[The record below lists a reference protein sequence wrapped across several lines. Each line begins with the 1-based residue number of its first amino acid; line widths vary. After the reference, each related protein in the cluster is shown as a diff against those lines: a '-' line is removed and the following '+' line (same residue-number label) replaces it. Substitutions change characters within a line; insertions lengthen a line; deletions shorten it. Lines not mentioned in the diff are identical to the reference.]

1 MTSLHDPLPLPC
13 GQVLPNRIM
22 KAAMSEALADSGNSP
37 DARLERLYRT
47 WSQGGYGLL
56 VTGNVMVDRTQLG
69 EPGNVVIEDDRDL
82 DALTRWAKSAHDAG
96 VPIWVQLNH
105 PGRQSN
111 PLAVGHIPVAPS
123 AVPMNLPGSPT
134 PRELTSP
141 EIEDIIE
148 RFVTAAAVCETA
160 GFDGVQVHG
169 AHGYLVTQFL
179 SPLTN
184 LRDDDWGGDPPRRM
198 RFLLEIVRRIRAR
211 VSPGFAV
218 SVKLNSADFQRGGFS
233 EDESRDVVAALAG
246 EGLDMIEISGGNY
259 ESPAMSGSAAA
270 STRAREAY
278 FLDYAR
284 TVRQLAGDVPLAV
297 TGGFRSR
304 AAMQEALH
312 AGDCDV
318 VGLARPTVTTPDAAA
333 AILSERMEVLPTREL
348 QLRDAPRPRQIRR
361 RQGTRRRAQHQL
373 EHRPTA
379 PTGRRPRAGPRSRP
393 AGHDGGHAS
402 PQRRILVPPQAGHP
416 MRRPSYD
423 LRGKVVLITGGTGG
437 IGSATARRTHRPWRE
452 SGHRGRRPRR
462 HRRSRRACRHTAAM
476 GAVADVRARDALDV
490 AVADVVDRFGRVDV
504 AIANAG
510 ILSRAATLR
519 TTPTSS
525 IDSLLA
531 VNVTG
536 VVNTVQAAMDQVIAH
551 RGQFVLISS
560 VFAFL
565 NGMGTIPY
573 AMSKSAVEQL
583 GRGLRVELADTRR
596 LDHDRLLLAHRNQ
609 HDQTGRRR
617 RPHRRRTALGP
628 AAAPAQTPPTRAAA
642 ATALADG
649 LAHRSPRVMA
659 PSRWKPISALRGLIA
674 PAMDSH
680 LARDRRTLAALS
692 KTRRAI
698 PHRA

>member
-1 MTSLHDPLPLPC
+1 MTAPHDPLHLPC
-13 GQVLPNRIM
+13 GQVLPNRLM
-22 KAAMSEALADSGNSP
+22 KAAMSEALADPAHSP
-37 DARLERLYRT
+37 DTRLERLYRT
-47 WSQGGYGLL
+47 WSEGGYGLL
-56 VTGNVMVDRTQLG
+56 VTGNVMMDRTQLG

-82 DALTRWAKSAHDAG
+82 DALTRWSKSAHDAG

-111 PLAVGHIPVAPS
+111 PLALGHIPVAPS
-123 AVPMNLPGSPT
+123 AVPMSLPGSPT
-134 PRELTSP
+134 PRELTPS
-141 EIEDIIE
+141 EIENIIE
-148 RFVTAAAVCETA
+148 RFATAATVCETA

-184 LRDDDWGGDPPRRM
+184 LRTDEWGGDPQRRM

-233 EDESRDVVAALAG
+233 EDESRGVIAALAG
-246 EGLDMIEISGGNY
+246 EGLDLIEISGGNY

-270 STRAREAY
+270 STRDREAY

-304 AAMQEALH
+304 TAIEDALR

-333 AILSERMEVLPTREL
+333 ALLSDRIAVLQTREL
-348 QLRDAPRPRQIRR
+348 RYGMRRVLGRFAR
-361 RQGTRRRAQHQL
+361 RQGTRRRAEHQL
-373 EHRPTA
+373 EYRPTA
-379 PTGRRPRAGPRSRP
+379 PSGRRPRTESQPGA
-393 AGHDGGHAS
+393 AGHDGGHAPS
-402 PQRRILVPPQAGHP
+402 QRRGLIPSQAGHP
-416 MRRPSYD
+416 MTRQSYD
-423 LRGKVVLITGGTGG
+423 VGGKVVLITGGTGG
-437 IGSATARRTHRPWRE
+437 IGSATARELLR
-452 SGHRGRRPRR
+452 RGAKVAIVDVDPE
-462 HRRSRRACRHTAAM
+462 TPKIAARM
-476 GAVADVRARDALDV
+476 SSHSAIGVVADVRMRDTLDL
-490 AVADVVDRFGRVDV
+490 AVGEIVDRFGRIDV

-519 TTPTSS
+519 TTPASS
-525 IDSLLA
+525 IESVLA

-573 AMSKSAVEQL
+573 AMSKAAVEQL
-583 GRGLRVELADTRR
+583 GRGLRVELAAHGVSTTVAYFSLIDT
-596 LDHDRLLLAHRNQ
+596 DMIKHGVDGDPVVDELLAALP
-609 HDQTGRRR
+609 
-617 RPHRRRTALGP
+617 RPLLKRLQP
-628 AAAPAQTPPTRAAA
+628 DAA

-649 LAHRSPRVMA
+649 LTHRSPRVMA
-659 PSRWKPISALRGLIA
+659 PARWQPISALRGIVAQALD
-674 PAMDSH
+674 PR
-680 LARDRRTLAALS
+680 LARNPRTQAALAELD
-692 KTRRAI
+692 TRTHTT
-698 PHRA
+698 P